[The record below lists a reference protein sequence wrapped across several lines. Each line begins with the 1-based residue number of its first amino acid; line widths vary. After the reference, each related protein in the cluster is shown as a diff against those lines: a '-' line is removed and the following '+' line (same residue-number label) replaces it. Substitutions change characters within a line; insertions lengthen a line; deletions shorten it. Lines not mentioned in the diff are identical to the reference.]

1 MFYEIRVVANKELVF
16 RISLIV
22 IIRLDEEFSR
32 YEHI

>member
-1 MFYEIRVVANKELVF
+1 MFYEIREVANKELVF

-22 IIRLDEEFSR
+22 IIRLDEEVFR

>member
-22 IIRLDEEFSR
+22 IIRLDEEVSR